1 MTSTMTDNALA
12 NLYRNACADDAALL
26 ADIDPRDLVDLAQGR
41 LAGAQRQRVVA
52 AIAQSPSLA
61 AAYRLARASAD
72 WAQAL
77 AADMAGETAP
87 AGNVR
92 ALPMRTAKVTSI
104 RRHPFALAAAV
115 SAMAIGAVFVGQ
127 RLQAPVD
134 PFADGMADIA
144 ALQGDSIAAA
154 SFDNGRYGE
163 DRIFSFGT
171 SRDAGGEDGIFG
183 QGFGGGS

>member
-1 MTSTMTDNALA
+1 
-12 NLYRNACADDAALL
+12 
-26 ADIDPRDLVDLAQGR
+26 
-41 LAGAQRQRVVA
+41 
-52 AIAQSPSLA
+52 
-61 AAYRLARASAD
+61 
-72 WAQAL
+72 
-77 AADMAGETAP
+77 
-87 AGNVR
+87 
-92 ALPMRTAKVTSI
+92 MRTAKVTSI

-134 PFADGMADIA
+134 PFADGMVDIA

-171 SRDAGGEDGIFG
+171 SREAGGEDGIFG